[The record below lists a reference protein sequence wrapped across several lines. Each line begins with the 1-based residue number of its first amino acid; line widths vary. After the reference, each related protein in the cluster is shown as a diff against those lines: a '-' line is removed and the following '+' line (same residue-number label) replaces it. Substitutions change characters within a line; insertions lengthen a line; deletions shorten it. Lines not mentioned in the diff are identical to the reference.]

1 MVYKDCDI
9 GSAKPNKNV
18 LAKYPHHLVDIICPN
33 EVFTVADFY
42 RRSMEIIEV
51 THNKNKLPIF
61 VGGSMMY
68 FKSLYTITES
78 TLINSTGNFFAKFN
92 ARSVFPDAVGPKRK
106 TIGLFNLFIRE
117 HPH

>member
-42 RRSMEIIEV
+42 RRSMDDVVFTCDMGLEIKELIDNSLKTNERVNLPVLVTATVPSISDEV
-51 THNKNKLPIF
+51 
-61 VGGSMMY
+61 V
-68 FKSLYTITES
+68 
-78 TLINSTGNFFAKFN
+78 AKFTLT
-92 ARSVFPDAVGPKRK
+92 SVSYTHLTLPTKR
-106 TIGLFNLFIRE
+106 IV
-117 HPH
+117 